1 MGSNTAATVHT
12 LYLNRENI
20 TYSLLGFE
28 KLWLQDFLY
37 IVTFVTKIPKKNL
50 KPINP
55 VDMKYIKKPRIRVSN
70 FNMIIEAPS
79 ISSLS

>member
-28 KLWLQDFLY
+28 KLWLQDFLQM
-37 IVTFVTKIPKKNL
+37 VTFVTKNTQEKSETNQPSWYEVHK
-50 KPINP
+50 
-55 VDMKYIKKPRIRVSN
+55 
-70 FNMIIEAPS
+70 EAQNQGQQF
-79 ISSLS
+79 

>member
-28 KLWLQDFLY
+28 KLWLQDFLQM
-37 IVTFVTKIPKKNL
+37 VTFVTKNTQEKSETNQ
-50 KPINP
+50 
-55 VDMKYIKKPRIRVSN
+55 
-70 FNMIIEAPS
+70 PS
-79 ISSLS
+79 